1 MNRLKLS
8 RVAQPQSA
16 PPRAKNISMRIVSL
30 LPSAT
35 EILYALGVGD
45 EVVGVTHECDF
56 PPEAARKPALIKPR
70 VDPTAAPAEIDRQVS
85 ELVARGESIYAV
97 DGDLL
102 ASLAPDLIVTQD
114 LCHVCAA
121 SPDDLAT
128 ALSRFSRPPRV
139 LTLTPHSLDD
149 VWQDII
155 RAGEATD
162 TLPRAESLAAD
173 LKARVQA
180 VASITA
186 STDAEVFSAAR
197 TAASTTASAAPQTV
211 AQFTVRP
218 RVACLEWLDPLY
230 VGGHW
235 VPEMVAIAGGE
246 DVLGRAGHPSFK
258 VTADDVAQ
266 SNADIILVMLCGYN
280 AKRNAAEF
288 QYAKIPSSW
297 QNLPAIRNRRIFAV
311 DANSHFSRPGPRLA
325 DGVELLA
332 HLFNPQRPQPHLPA
346 ATYVEL

>member
-1 MNRLKLS
+1 
-8 RVAQPQSA
+8 
-16 PPRAKNISMRIVSL
+16 MRIVSL

-35 EILYALGVGD
+35 EILYALGAGD
-45 EVVGVTHECDF
+45 QVVGITHECDF
-56 PPEAARKPALIKPR
+56 PPEAAGKPALIKPR

-97 DGDLL
+97 DADLL

-155 RAGEATD
+155 RAGDATN
-162 TLPRAESLAAD
+162 TRPRAESLAAE

-186 STDAEVFSAAR
+186 STNVRASSAAQ
-197 TAASTTASAAPQTV
+197 AAASAAPQTV
-211 AQFTVRP
+211 ARSAIRP

-258 VTADDVAQ
+258 VSADDVAQ
-266 SNADIILVMLCGYN
+266 SNADVIVVMLCGYN
-280 AKRNAAEF
+280 AKRNSAEF
-288 QYAKIPSSW
+288 QSAKIPQSW

-332 HLFNPQRPQPHLPA
+332 HLFNPHRSQAHPPA
-346 ATYVEL
+346 AAYVKL

>member
-1 MNRLKLS
+1 
-8 RVAQPQSA
+8 
-16 PPRAKNISMRIVSL
+16 MRIVSL

-45 EVVGVTHECDF
+45 QVVGITHECDF
-56 PPEAARKPALIKPR
+56 PPEVAGKPALIKPR

-97 DGDLL
+97 DADLL

-128 ALSRFSRPPRV
+128 ALTRFSRPPRV

-155 RAGEATD
+155 RAGEATN
-162 TLPRAESLAAD
+162 TRPRGEQLAAE
-173 LKARVQA
+173 LKAKVQA

-186 STDAEVFSAAR
+186 STNAHAFTAAQSAASR
-197 TAASTTASAAPQTV
+197 TASTNAQESAASAASQSAT
-211 AQFTVRP
+211 RP
-218 RVACLEWLDPLY
+218 RVACLEWLDPFY

-258 VTADDVAQ
+258 VSADDIAQ
-266 SNADIILVMLCGYN
+266 SYADVIVVMLCGYN

-288 QYAKIPSSW
+288 QSAKIPPSW

-332 HLFNPQRPQPHLPA
+332 NLFDPQRSQPHPPT
-346 ATYVEL
+346 ATYVKL